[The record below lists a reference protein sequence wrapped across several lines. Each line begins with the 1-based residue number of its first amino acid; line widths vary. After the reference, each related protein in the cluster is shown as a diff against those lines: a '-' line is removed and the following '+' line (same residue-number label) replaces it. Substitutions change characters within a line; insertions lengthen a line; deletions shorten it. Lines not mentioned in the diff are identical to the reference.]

1 MPTITITDDNFERE
15 VVASAEPMLIDF
27 WAEWCGPC
35 KMIGPSLEELSDE
48 LAGTIRIGKVD
59 IEANKAL
66 AERYGIRSI
75 PALAIV
81 KAGEVVDMKV
91 GAAPKARIAEW
102 VKSKI

>member
-15 VVASAEPMLIDF
+15 VVASSDPILIDF

-35 KMIGPSLEELSDE
+35 KMIAPSLEELSDE
-48 LAGTIRIGKVD
+48 LAGTVRIGKVD

-75 PALAIV
+75 PALAIL
-81 KAGEVVDMKV
+81 KGGEVLDMKV
-91 GAAPKARIAEW
+91 GAAPKSRIADW